1 MAVYKNTKENN
12 VNKKIKR
19 VVALGI
25 MFSVGVSAFCNG
37 PGLFK
42 DSQSIN
48 QKATNDICNMYNYM
62 MEANSDGIVS
72 SIEENNVQNIIN
84 QFDIDFGS
92 GSCEKVFN
100 TMLNYLNETT
110 EVKEAAQKSINKV
123 FNNKQNEKT
132 VFEKT
137 TLEKGEIVSYKKT
150 TNNDFLRSF

>member
-1 MAVYKNTKENN
+1 MAVYKNSKENN

-62 MEANSDGIVS
+62 MKANSDGIIS
-72 SIEENNVQNIIN
+72 SIEEYFSILSSSLSMI
-84 QFDIDFGS
+84 
-92 GSCEKVFN
+92 
-100 TMLNYLNETT
+100 
-110 EVKEAAQKSINKV
+110 AAIHPPLQPSTPIHKLCS
-123 FNNKQNEKT
+123 
-132 VFEKT
+132 
-137 TLEKGEIVSYKKT
+137 
-150 TNNDFLRSF
+150 